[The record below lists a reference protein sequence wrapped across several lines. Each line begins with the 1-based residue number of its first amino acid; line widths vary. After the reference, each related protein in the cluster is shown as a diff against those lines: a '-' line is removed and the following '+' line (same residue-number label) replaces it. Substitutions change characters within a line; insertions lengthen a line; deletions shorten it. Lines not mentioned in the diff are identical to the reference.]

1 MSDFNMELM
10 KRKLEL
16 NKEEEWKTVEEF
28 KEYQVSSLGRV
39 RKWFRGNWR
48 YVTLP
53 KASKGASRKVTFI
66 EDGVTYGRML
76 GKLVYETFIG
86 VETNQ
91 NIVYLDGNKENCSLI
106 NLATVDELIKCYED
120 KMNCVLQSYDK

>member
-1 MSDFNMELM
+1 MLEYSTELM

-28 KEYQVSSLGRV
+28 GEYQVSSMGRV

-53 KASKGASRKVTFI
+53 KATVGSSRKVTFI

>member
-1 MSDFNMELM
+1 MLEYSTELM

-28 KEYQVSSLGRV
+28 GEYQVSSKGRV

-48 YVTLP
+48 YPTLP
-53 KASKGASRKVTFI
+53 KASHGASRKVTFI

-76 GKLVYETFIG
+76 GKLVYETFLG
-86 VETNQ
+86 VETKQ
-91 NIVYLDGNKENCSLI
+91 DIVYLDSDKENCSLE
-106 NLATVDELIKCYED
+106 NLVTLDELLE
-120 KMNCVLQSYDK
+120 N